1 MSKLF
6 VSSLIEMTIC
16 SLSVAGLS
24 GTRPLDKRQNSFAYH
39 YTLNHKLKTLLV
51 SYIYFLD
58 MINSIF

>member
-39 YTLNHKLKTLLV
+39 YTLNHKMKMLV
-51 SYIYFLD
+51 SYVYFLD